1 MKILV
6 LNSGSSSIKF
16 QLFEMT
22 SQTILCKGLVDR
34 IGLSESSLKMTAGD
48 TKKEIKDEIK
58 NHHDALSLAIDLLLE
73 TLKLTNEA
81 IDVVGHR
88 VVHGGEFFN
97 QPTIVNTDV
106 LQKIKD
112 ISFLAPLHNPAN
124 IEVVETAIKLFPTA
138 KQVAV
143 FDTAFH
149 QTMPEKAFRYAIP
162 NSYYKKHNIRA
173 FGFHGTSHLFVSK
186 AAAEYLNKPI
196 DTFNAI
202 SIHLGN
208 GCSMAAIKN
217 GKSIDTSMGFSPLAG
232 LMMGTRSGDIDPS
245 VLLYLQEK
253 ANLSID
259 EINKL
264 LNKQSGLLGITG
276 SSDLRDVLQRY
287 DQGDEEAVL
296 AVELYTYRIKKY
308 IGSYLAVIGEEL
320 DAIIFTAGVGE
331 NSAVIREKSLDNLS
345 FYGFSIDQNKNELRK
360 KGVREI
366 QSGKTK
372 ILIVPTDEELE
383 IAKQAKELVD

>member
-1 MKILV
+1 
-6 LNSGSSSIKF
+6 
-16 QLFEMT
+16 
-22 SQTILCKGLVDR
+22 
-34 IGLSESSLKMTAGD
+34 
-48 TKKEIKDEIK
+48 
-58 NHHDALSLAIDLLLE
+58 
-73 TLKLTNEA
+73 
-81 IDVVGHR
+81 
-88 VVHGGEFFN
+88 
-97 QPTIVNTDV
+97 
-106 LQKIKD
+106 
-112 ISFLAPLHNPAN
+112 
-124 IEVVETAIKLFPTA
+124 
-138 KQVAV
+138 
-143 FDTAFH
+143 
-149 QTMPEKAFRYAIP
+149 MPEKAFRYAIP

-264 LNKQSGLLGITG
+264 LNKQSGLLGMTG
-276 SSDLRDVLQRY
+276 SSDLRDILKRY
-287 DQGDEEAVL
+287 EQGDEEAIL
-296 AVELYTYRIKKY
+296 AVTLYTYRIKKY